1 MSSVLSKAHQP
12 ELSFVAVPVLVWVGL
27 GELCHICDGAELQHC
42 CWEPGSCC
50 GEEVSDKEL
59 STGVLCGPRIL
70 RQGPACVVLPVC
82 MCVLFISGRGRRCSR
97 ETRLLGFDAPVRA
110 IPSSNSCSYDSEPDH
125 ALKLPSAFQCPPR
138 LLLGY
143 PGAVYMLFLNTN

>member
-82 MCVLFISGRGRRCSR
+82 MCVSCVCMCTGFLALCGRGSKDCNSR
-97 ETRLLGFDAPVRA
+97 EHISPLSWSSVAFLRRA
-110 IPSSNSCSYDSEPDH
+110 SKEGRKSRGNC
-125 ALKLPSAFQCPPR
+125 
-138 LLLGY
+138 
-143 PGAVYMLFLNTN
+143 